1 MKAAGVRVALVEDHD
16 LLATT
21 LGIALEI
28 EGMEVLRARLDGRGE
43 LRAQLSTFRPHVA
56 LIDLDLGPLGDG
68 GQLIPDLVADGVRVI
83 VVSGTTDDADLG
95 RCLAFGAIGCVP
107 KRCGLHELIAAV
119 EGAAV
124 GQSNLSPRRRTDL
137 IAIWQTQKASREDG
151 EERLRQLTPREA
163 EILAR
168 LMDGMTVER
177 IAVESVVSAGTVR
190 TQVKSILAKLGVN
203 SQLQAVALASRAGWA
218 ARGPDQPS

>member
-1 MKAAGVRVALVEDHD
+1 MAGVRVALVEDHD

-107 KRCGLHELIAAV
+107 KRCGLQELIAAV

-124 GQSNLSPRRRTDL
+124 GQSNLSPSGTFRATGVWPVG
-137 IAIWQTQKASREDG
+137 IASAVIFET
-151 EERLRQLTPREA
+151 RL
-163 EILAR
+163 
-168 LMDGMTVER
+168 
-177 IAVESVVSAGTVR
+177 
-190 TQVKSILAKLGVN
+190 
-203 SQLQAVALASRAGWA
+203 
-218 ARGPDQPS
+218 